1 MTAHDP
7 HASAP
12 LLTVGA
18 PLAQARSALIM
29 IHGRGSTATN
39 ILGLAAEFSQP
50 EWAYL
55 APQAVGNTWYPY
67 SFLLPLERNEPHLT
81 SALATVGRTFDQAI
95 AAGVPAER
103 IVLLGFS
110 QGACLAL
117 EWAARNPRRFG
128 GVVGLSGGLIGPAG
142 TPRSYPGSLAGTPV
156 FLGCSDIDDH
166 IPAERVR
173 ESAAVFEQLGAAT
186 TARLYPGMGHTI
198 NSNEIGLIQA
208 LLRGIG

>member
-7 HASAP
+7 HANAQ
-12 LLTVGA
+12 LITVGVA
-18 PLAQARSALIM
+18 LAQAHSALIM
-29 IHGRGSTATN
+29 IHGRGSTAPN

-67 SFLLPLERNEPHLT
+67 SFLMPLERNEPHLT

-95 AAGVPAER
+95 AAGIPAER

-117 EWAARNPRRFG
+117 EWAVRNARRFG

-142 TPRSYPGSLAGTPV
+142 TPRSYAGSLAGTPV

-173 ESAAVFEQLGAAT
+173 ESAAVFEQLGAIT

-198 NSNEIGLIQA
+198 NSDEIGFIQD
-208 LLRGIG
+208 LLREVG